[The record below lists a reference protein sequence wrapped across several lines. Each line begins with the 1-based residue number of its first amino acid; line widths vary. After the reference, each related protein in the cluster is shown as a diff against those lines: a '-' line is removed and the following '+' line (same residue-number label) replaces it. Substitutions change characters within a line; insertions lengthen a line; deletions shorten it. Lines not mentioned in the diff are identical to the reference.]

1 MEEMAQGI
9 VDRLAE
15 FAAIASLSIRIEKP
29 NAPLPHPG
37 GLPAI
42 EVLWHRD

>member
-1 MEEMAQGI
+1 MEEMAQKI
-9 VDRLAE
+9 IDQLAHH
-15 FAAIASLSIRIEKP
+15 AGVANLTIRIEKP

-42 EVLWHRD
+42 EVVWRRN